1 MTTTETRRALM
12 GTIWPGCTAHRDE
25 IRAALIAHEAAVRAE
40 AVAEVIE
47 FLDSQTGPVASCAR
61 IAARAVQL
69 WADSR
74 AARIEQEASK

>member
-1 MTTTETRRALM
+1 MSTTTETRAALDLAIRRATSLYEL
-12 GTIWPGCTAHRDE
+12 D
-25 IRAALIAHEAAVRAE
+25 AALIAHEAAVRAE